1 MYARRINGSIQN
13 TEHIVATHANGRDPK
28 AEEHLRISRQFLRQ
42 AQAEFAR
49 GDRLQASE
57 KAWGVAA
64 HAVKAVAQHR
74 GWRHDGHRYLF
85 EAIDK
90 IYYETGDPEFLV
102 LFKIA
107 NSLHTNF
114 YENWQT
120 DNSVQDGI
128 ERVEVL
134 LEKLEPLLDCFKAA
148 SRPNIH
154 GLSAANTRCP
164 SLRA

>member
-1 MYARRINGSIQN
+1 MKVVGAQRTFIHDEMGTRQN
-13 TEHIVATHANGRDPK
+13 TEHIVATRVDGRDPK
-28 AEEHLRISRQFLRQ
+28 VEDHLRICRQFLRQ

-57 KAWGVAA
+57 KGWGATA

-74 GWRHDGHRYLF
+74 GWQHDGHRYLF

-90 IYYETGDPEFLV
+90 IYDETGDPEFLV
-102 LFKIA
+102 LFRIA

-120 DNSVQDGI
+120 DNQVQDGI

-134 LEKLEPLLDCFKAA
+134 VGMLEPLVD
-148 SRPNIH
+148 
-154 GLSAANTRCP
+154 
-164 SLRA
+164 